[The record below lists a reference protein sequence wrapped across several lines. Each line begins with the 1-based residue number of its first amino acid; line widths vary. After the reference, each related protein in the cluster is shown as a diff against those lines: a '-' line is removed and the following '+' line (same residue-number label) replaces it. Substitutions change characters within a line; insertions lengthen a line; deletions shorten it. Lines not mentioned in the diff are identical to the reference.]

1 MAEFI
6 EILIENEKREREIS
20 LIPEK
25 ETSGNYPNYAG
36 KYEITPSLETQTLE
50 TAYRVLS
57 SNVVIA
63 PIPSNYGKISYDGS
77 TLYIT

>member
-6 EILIENEKREREIS
+6 EILIENEKREQEIS
-20 LIPEK
+20 LMPEK
-25 ETSGNYPNYAG
+25 ETAGSYPNYAG

-50 TAYRVLS
+50 TAYRVLT

-63 PIPSNYGKISYDGS
+63 PIPNNYGKISYDGS